1 MIVAIDGPAGSGK
14 GTITEIV
21 SKELNL
27 VNISSGG
34 AYRCVALLAIQNNL
48 EVAQKEE
55 ILNVLNNS
63 KIEFKNENGKD
74 LVYLNGEDVTDR
86 IREKDVAKI
95 VSQISSIKEVRF
107 KLNEIFRQCAKDKNV
122 IMEGRDIGTYVFPNA
137 EVKFYL
143 DASEEIRAKRRVRQ
157 NKEQGIEM
165 TYEEV
170 LENIKFRDNNDK
182 TSKVA
187 PLKQAEDAIYVDTT
201 NLEIPAVVE
210 KICKIIENS
219 ENWKNREIE
228 ENIEKKMRN

>member
-170 LENIKFRDNNDK
+170 LENVKIRDKNDK
-182 TSKVA
+182 EKEIGA
-187 PLKQAEDAIYVDTT
+187 LKQAEDAIYINSDNMTPQQEANEV
-201 NLEIPAVVE
+201 I
-210 KICKIIENS
+210 KII
-219 ENWKNREIE
+219 KN
-228 ENIEKKMRN
+228 KMKGL